1 MSKTIAILVLLIA
14 VMSGL
19 LAGAAVM
26 KYVREQKQAMAA
38 GANVPMRTVVIAQK
52 EIPTGEAV
60 QPDQISV
67 VGCVADLAPEGTFSS
82 PSSVVGR
89 IVKTTIYPHE
99 MVLKERLVEPG
110 SPGGLPA
117 LIPEGQRAV
126 TLRVDDTISV
136 AGFIQP
142 GHYVDIVTTIDL
154 NKEQKET
161 VSKVILQN
169 IQVIATGQE
178 VERKEEAKPKVVP
191 TVTVLV
197 TLEQAERLILAVN
210 AGTVRLVLRSQSDH
224 QQEETR
230 GARLSSLI
238 SDADRGVLP
247 PKPGTSSLAEE
258 TRPQNV
264 RTVVVYRGTARSEVS
279 FNH

>member
-1 MSKTIAILVLLIA
+1 
-14 VMSGL
+14 
-19 LAGAAVM
+19 
-26 KYVREQKQAMAA
+26 
-38 GANVPMRTVVIAQK
+38 MRTVVIAQK